1 MSSDIINFSRFR
13 LEKARRSYSDE
24 ICGLINLTYRGEVGW
39 TRETHIVQGNRTNR
53 DEIEAAIQNPD
64 AHFFVV
70 NQKQRLAAC
79 IYVEKQE
86 NTAYIGFFSVH
97 PSLQGRGIGTYIL
110 KQAESFALTELDARK
125 YVMFVV
131 SQRSELI
138 AFYERKGYTRTG
150 RIESYPLH
158 LGIGVPKVEGLTI
171 EYLEK
176 NV

>member
-1 MSSDIINFSRFR
+1 MSANLIDFSKFR
-13 LEKARRSYSDE
+13 LEKASSGYSEE
-24 ICGLINLTYRGEVGW
+24 ISDLINLTYRGELGW

-53 DEIEAAIQNPD
+53 DKIEAVIRNPN
-64 AHFFVV
+64 AHFLVV
-70 NQKQRLAAC
+70 KQKQNLASC
-79 IYVEKQE
+79 IYIEKRE

-97 PSLQGRGIGTYIL
+97 PSLQGKGLGKYIL
-110 KQAESFALTELDARK
+110 KQAEIFALSKLNTRK

-138 AFYERKGYTRTG
+138 AFYERRGYVRTG
-150 RIESYPLH
+150 QIEAYPLH
-158 LGIGVPKVEGLTI
+158 LDIGVPKFDGLTI

>member
-1 MSSDIINFSRFR
+1 MSPDPIDFSRFR
-13 LEKARRSYSDE
+13 LEKAQPNQSNK

-53 DEIEAAIQNPD
+53 QEIEAAIINPD

-70 NQKQRLAAC
+70 NQTRRLASC
-79 IYVEKQE
+79 IYVEKQV
-86 NTAYIGFFSVH
+86 NSAYIGFFSVH
-97 PSLQGRGIGTYIL
+97 PSLQGRGIGKYIL
-110 KQAESFALTELDARK
+110 KQAETFALNELGTK
-125 YVMFVV
+125 KFIMFVV

-138 AFYERKGYTRTG
+138 AFYERRGYARSG
-150 RIESYPLH
+150 KIEAYPLH
-158 LGIGVPKVEGLTI
+158 LGIGVPKVDGLTI